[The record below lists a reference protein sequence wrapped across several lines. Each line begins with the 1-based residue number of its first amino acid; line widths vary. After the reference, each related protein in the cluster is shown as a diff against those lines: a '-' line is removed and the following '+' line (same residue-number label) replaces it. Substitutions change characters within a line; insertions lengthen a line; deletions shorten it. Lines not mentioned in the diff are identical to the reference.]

1 MSPVVDGVVIP
12 DDPLVLLIQGQV
24 SSVPYLLGVNNLE
37 FNWLLP
43 YVSE

>member
-1 MSPVVDGVVIP
+1 MSPVEDGVVIP
-12 DDPLVLLIQGQV
+12 DDSLVLLTQGQV